1 MSKMLQVRNIPDDL
15 HRVLKVRAA
24 AAGQSLSDFVT
35 AELRLIA
42 ERPTLD
48 ELRARIAS
56 RRPVRTRIS
65 PAEIIREERD
75 SR

>member
-24 AAGQSLSDFVT
+24 SAGQSLSDYVT

-56 RRPVRTRIS
+56 RRPVKTRIS